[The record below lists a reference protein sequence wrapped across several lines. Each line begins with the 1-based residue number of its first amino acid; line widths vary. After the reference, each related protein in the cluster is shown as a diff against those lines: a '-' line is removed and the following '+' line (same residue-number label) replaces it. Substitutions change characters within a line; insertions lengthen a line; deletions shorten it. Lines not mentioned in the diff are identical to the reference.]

1 MGESQAIT
9 ELAEI
14 LYDFLPGKPH
24 PFADQSISFPGIAS
38 KLGLSQF
45 WRSGSKKPAIA
56 QLLRYTLERNR
67 GKFCD
72 LILEIVQTGMVYRSS
87 KNNPV
92 SVEDIRLI
100 NSVIERVGFKIP
112 ELWDPEFLDML
123 PRSKPS
129 DDAET
134 SQNEAEPDLGALKKQ
149 LFELGGLDAHSRGYA
164 FERFLN
170 QLFSEFGLRPRPAFR
185 LVGEQI
191 DGSFQLGGHT
201 YLLEAKWHDP
211 PIGSSD
217 LLVFQGKVE
226 GKSKWSRGLFISH
239 SGFSPDGLI
248 AFGKGRPTSILG
260 FSGQDLY
267 FVLEGK
273 VSLQEA
279 IAKKARRAAESGE
292 FYIPI
297 FDLVLQG

>member
-24 PFADQSISFPGIAS
+24 PFSDQSISFPGVAS

-45 WRSGSKKPAIA
+45 WRAGSKKPAIA

-67 GKFCD
+67 GQFCD
-72 LILEIVQTGMVYRSS
+72 LILEIVQAGMVYRSS
-87 KNNPV
+87 KNTPV
-92 SVEDIRLI
+92 SVDDIRLL

-112 ELWDPEFLDML
+112 ELWDPKFLDML
-123 PRSKPS
+123 PRSKS
-129 DDAET
+129 NEHAET
-134 SQNEAEPDLGALKKQ
+134 RQKVAEPDLDALKKQ
-149 LFELGGLDAHSRGYA
+149 LLELGSLDAHPRGYA

-170 QLFSEFGLRPRPAFR
+170 QLFSEFGLEPRSAFR

-201 YLLEAKWHDP
+201 YLLEAKWQDP
-211 PIGSSD
+211 LIGSSE

-226 GKSKWSRGLFISH
+226 GKSKWSRGLFVSH
-239 SGFSPDGLI
+239 SGFSPDGLV
-248 AFGKGRPTSILG
+248 AFGKGRSTSILG

-267 FVLEGK
+267 FVLEGR

-279 IAKKARRAAESGE
+279 IEKKARRVAESGE

-297 FDLVLQG
+297 FDLILQG